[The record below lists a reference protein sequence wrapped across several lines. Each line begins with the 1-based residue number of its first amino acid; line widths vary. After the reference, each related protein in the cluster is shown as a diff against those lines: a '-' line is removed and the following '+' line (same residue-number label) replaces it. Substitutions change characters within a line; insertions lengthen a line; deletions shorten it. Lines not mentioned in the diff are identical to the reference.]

1 MPMPEGRPESK
12 THTMSYIAVGLAQ
25 GLLLTTCIFLLLFLG
40 I

>member
-12 THTMSYIAVGLAQ
+12 QHAKSIIAVGLAQ
-25 GLLLTTCIFLLLFLG
+25 GFLLTLSIFLLIGLG